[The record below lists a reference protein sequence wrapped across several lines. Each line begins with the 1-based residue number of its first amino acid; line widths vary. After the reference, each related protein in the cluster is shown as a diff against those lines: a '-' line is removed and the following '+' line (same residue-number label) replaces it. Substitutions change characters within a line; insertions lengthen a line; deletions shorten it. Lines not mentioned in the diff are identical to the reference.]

1 MKKKRNNFDFELVK
15 ELGLVAENE
24 RTLYEKEGI
33 LAKNYSKKMKSGKF
47 DFGLAQKGVKNLV
60 VTPFARDYQRQWGVK
75 VPKDE
80 RDALAK
86 ARLRAIL
93 RRIREGGL

>member
-1 MKKKRNNFDFELVK
+1 MKKKGFDFNLVK
-15 ELGLVAENE
+15 DLGLIAENE

-60 VTPFARDYQRQWGVK
+60 VTPFARDYQKQWGVK

-93 RRIREGGL
+93 RRMKEGY

>member
-1 MKKKRNNFDFELVK
+1 MKKKGFDFNLVK
-15 ELGLVAENE
+15 EMDMIADNE
-24 RTLYEKEGI
+24 FSLYQKEDA
-33 LAKNYSKKMKSGKF
+33 LQKNYAKKFQKGKF
-47 DFGLAQKGVKNLV
+47 NFGLAQKGVKNLI
-60 VTPFARDYQRQWGVK
+60 VTPFARDYQKQWGVK

-86 ARLRAIL
+86 ARLRAML